1 MDYYPGGDL
10 LSLISKNEVL
20 SEEWSRFYAAEIL
33 LALESIHNLGFLHRY
48 VVVNL
53 FMCIL
58 YVNTLLYISFT
69 INVIITHK
77 YYVT

>member
-33 LALESIHNLGFLHRY
+33 LALESIHSLGFLHRY

-58 YVNTLLYISFT
+58 YVSTLLYISFT